1 MYLAQQLEIK
11 GEINLES
18 VETDSASGY
27 FPSTGTG
34 TGYCPLPPQPTF
46 DGDMGYCPPPPESAF
61 GGDMGYCPPPPQSAY
76 SDNMGYCPPPPQST
90 YSEDFNTGFGYPS
103 APPAFT
109 VRIRIVFFPE
119 KFSC

>member
-46 DGDMGYCPPPPESAF
+46 D
-61 GGDMGYCPPPPQSAY
+61 GDMGYCPPPPQSAY